1 MRKGGLLAH
10 EVDLLADSGAYA
22 QHGPEVLDTAHE
34 NVQGPYA
41 FSAVSARGRL
51 AYTNNGISG
60 AMRGFGALQVH
71 SALEQQIERLARLAG
86 VDPRDF
92 RARNLRADD
101 ALGQLGQTLAAPA
114 YARQALFGLPA
125 VPAARSDRR
134 YLRGQR
140 DRAGGK
146 GRRLCEGAART
157 TRRCASASPMAGGCS
172 CGSA

>member
-1 MRKGGLLAH
+1 M
-10 EVDLLADSGAYA
+10 
-22 QHGPEVLDTAHE
+22 LDTAHE

-101 ALGQLGQTLAAPA
+101 APSVSWSDTRRPLPMPAKRSSVFRPCLRRAATA
-114 YARQALFGLPA
+114 ATYGAAGSRWWKREKAL
-125 VPAARSDRR
+125 R
-134 YLRGQR
+134 
-140 DRAGGK
+140 
-146 GRRLCEGAART
+146 GAART